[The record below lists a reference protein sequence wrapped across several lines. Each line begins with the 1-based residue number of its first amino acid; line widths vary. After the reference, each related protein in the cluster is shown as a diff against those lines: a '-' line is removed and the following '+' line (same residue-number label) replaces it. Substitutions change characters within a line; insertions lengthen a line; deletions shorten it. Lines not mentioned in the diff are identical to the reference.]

1 MSLSASNENNPCP
14 SMTSA
19 FLLQLHRKKKK
30 QTNAKFYYL
39 VDEGDT
45 KMFFTIVTN
54 SKSIMPGIS
63 VNLELTRPQNL

>member
-1 MSLSASNENNPCP
+1 MSKHDFSFSSAITQE
-14 SMTSA
+14 
-19 FLLQLHRKKKK
+19 KKP
-30 QTNAKFYYL
+30 NAKFYYL

-54 SKSIMPGIS
+54 SNSIMAPIS